1 MVPGQA
7 ISILACDERDG
18 ALGIAIA
25 ATAVAI
31 GARCP
36 HIVAGRG
43 VVSSQGFTNPKLGPL
58 ALDLLRRGLEVDEV
72 LDALRRHDR
81 WMEFRQVAIVSA
93 RGAVEAHTGGMTS
106 GWAGHVTAPGMAAL
120 ANGIPDPGAL
130 DAIRRSFRAAE
141 DLPLDRRLLGAIEAG
156 RDALGAPVRMMS
168 SALLI
173 RAPDAGADPRADEL
187 ASRHLDL
194 RIDLAGGAGTP
205 DAVSDLRRLLDVY
218 RPLAGFYERRQD
230 APEDAPE
237 PERSPS
243 TLGENV

>member
-7 ISILACDERDG
+7 ISILAFDARDG

-43 VVSSQGFTNPKLGPL
+43 VVSSQGFANPKLGPL
-58 ALDLLRRGLEVDEV
+58 ALDLLRRGLDVDEV

-93 RGAVEAHTGGMTS
+93 EGAVQAHTGGMTT

-120 ANGIPDPGAL
+120 ANGLPDPGAL
-130 DAIRRSFRAAE
+130 EAVQRSFRTGE
-141 DLPLDRRLLGAIEAG
+141 DVPLDQRLLAAIEAG
-156 RDALGAPVRMMS
+156 RDALRGSVRMMS
-168 SALLI
+168 SALLV
-173 RAPDAGADPRADEL
+173 RAPDARARGREAPL
-187 ASRHLDL
+187 ASGHLDL
-194 RIDLAGGAGTP
+194 RIDLAGAAGAP
-205 DAVSDLRRLLDVY
+205 DAVSDLSRLLDVY
-218 RPLAGFYERRQD
+218 SPLAGFYERRQV
-230 APEDAPE
+230 APE
-237 PERSPS
+237 PETAPS
-243 TLGENV
+243 SLGENV